1 MRALSTCRF
10 SFAPNGNAMLTC
22 GDLHQVGDLL
32 HECTL
37 HLLQG
42 LDEGGGVTLSMLQC
56 WLVFGQLLK
65 GLTCGA
71 RNRNEHPTMS
81 ALYCLLSLF
90 QINIIS

>member
-1 MRALSTCRF
+1 
-10 SFAPNGNAMLTC
+10 MLTC

-42 LDEGGGVTLSMLQC
+42 LDEGGGVTLSMLQR

-71 RNRNEHPTMS
+71 QNRNEHPTMS
-81 ALYCLLSLF
+81 ALHCVLSDQHYKLTYMISLSLSLLKH
-90 QINIIS
+90 NIHLS